1 MADVPLIVDLFEDIN
16 FGGSFRTLVRPLA
29 DFRMI
34 EFNDRASSAIV
45 TTGPNFQFGDG
56 ARLWSDVNFQG
67 VPLALGPG
75 QYPDLRV
82 FNFNDVASSMD
93 FIGPSPTT
101 TPTPTIS
108 PVIVAQDSEIV
119 TIPLQLN
126 IITPAGTSLVS
137 VQQNNI
143 LNLAATGTFTSATS
157 VLVTGSFVDQIVV
170 LIRDNTTGA
179 TRLATGQT
187 TVPFSKSISFPQL
200 AGIPTSSLRIVVTAS
215 NPTSTF
221 TLSGNILSKTVRFS
235 LITQVVR
242 TTSTALGVESAP
254 PGDPVTRDTIYAEV
268 FVE

>member
-1 MADVPLIVDLFEDIN
+1 MADVSLIVDLFDDIN

-29 DFRMI
+29 DFRQI
-34 EFNDRASSAIV
+34 EFNDRVSSVIV
-45 TTGPNFQFGDG
+45 TAGPNFLFGDG

-67 VPLALGPG
+67 VPLAFGPG
-75 QYPDLRV
+75 QFPDLRV

-93 FIGPSPTT
+93 FIGPSP

-119 TIPLQLN
+119 TIPLQLS

-143 LNLAATGTFTSATS
+143 LNLTATGTFTSTTG
-157 VLVTGSFVDQIVV
+157 VLVNGSFIDQIVV

-187 TVPFSKSISFPQL
+187 TVPFSKNIIFPQL

-215 NPTSTF
+215 NPTSSF
-221 TLSGNILSKTVRFS
+221 TLSGNILSKTVQFS

-242 TTSTALGVESAP
+242 VTATALKLEAGKS
-254 PGDPVTRDTIYAEV
+254 GDPVTEKTFYAEV